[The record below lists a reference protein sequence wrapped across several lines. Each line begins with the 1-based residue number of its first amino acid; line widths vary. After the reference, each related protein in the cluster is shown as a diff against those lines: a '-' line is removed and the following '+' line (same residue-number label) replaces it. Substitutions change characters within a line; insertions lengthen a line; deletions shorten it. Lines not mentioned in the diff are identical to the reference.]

1 MALTVLP
8 GPDVHGHDGDGDQ
21 DEYNE
26 ERAPE
31 DLMKRRTRRYSKE
44 HGAGGKKGTEG
55 AQERRAARPWSSRAG
70 PD

>member
-8 GPDVHGHDGDGDQ
+8 GRNDHDGDGDGDQ

-31 DLMKRRTRRYSKE
+31 DLMKRRTRR
-44 HGAGGKKGTEG
+44 
-55 AQERRAARPWSSRAG
+55 
-70 PD
+70 

>member
-26 ERAPE
+26 ERAPKG
-31 DLMKRRTRRYSKE
+31 LMKRRTRR
-44 HGAGGKKGTEG
+44 
-55 AQERRAARPWSSRAG
+55 
-70 PD
+70 